1 MTSPKV
7 TNELKDVLK
16 QITQELNN
24 EKMKLKNMIFKNMI
38 FKRNLSRK

>member
-1 MTSPKV
+1 MINEISEIFYSSPKV

-24 EKMKLKNMIFKNMI
+24 EKNEIEEHDI
-38 FKRNLSRK
+38 

>member
-1 MTSPKV
+1 MTSARV

-24 EKMKLKNMIFKNMI
+24 EKNEIEEHDV
-38 FKRNLSRK
+38 